1 MSWEVALGKEK
12 RQKKKLINS
21 LNSSMISPEKIINI
35 LMKKKAKQNMLPKE
49 ARTVSES
56 VSHMP
61 YRLMH

>member
-12 RQKKKLINS
+12 RQKNLINS

-49 ARTVSES
+49 ARTVLES
-56 VSHMP
+56 VSHMS

>member
-49 ARTVSES
+49 ARTVLES
-56 VSHMP
+56 VSHMS